1 MSANLRLWVFI
12 LVFAL
17 FVTQFGY
24 VHLSCPLIDSYECL
38 SSCLFER
45 LCFHLRI
52 CMWPAVLS
60 VFVCDLQF
68 SAFILSVNC
77 KFFVHLRLWSR
88 FSVLRLLVDLWLSL
102 LQGYFRERP
111 TVCAFSSVTVRFRFL
126 VYFCLWI
133 ESSAPIISVQDL
145 RFACSRASCGRDF
158 QFCKLIFISKLQI
171 FLFIFVSV
179 F

>member
-17 FVTQFGY
+17 FVTFGF
-24 VHLSCPLIDSYECL
+24 VHLSCPLVDSYECL

-77 KFFVHLRLWSR
+77 KCFVHLRLWSR
-88 FSVLRLLVDLWLSL
+88 FSVLRLPVDLWLSL
-102 LQGYFRERP
+102 LQGYFRERL
-111 TVCAFSSVTVRFRFL
+111 TVCAFSSVTVRFPCLFL
-126 VYFCLWI
+126 SVNW
-133 ESSAPIISVQDL
+133 IISVQDFS
-145 RFACSRASCGRDF
+145 FACSRASCGRDF
-158 QFCKLIFISKLQI
+158 QFCKLIFVGKLQL
-171 FLFIFVSV
+171 FLFIFVCV

>member
-77 KFFVHLRLWSR
+77 KCFVHLRLWSR
-88 FSVLRLLVDLWLSL
+88 FSVLRLPVDLWLSL
-102 LQGYFRERP
+102 LQGYFRERL
-111 TVCAFSSVTVRFRFL
+111 TVCAFSSVTVRFPCLFL
-126 VYFCLWI
+126 SVNWIFCVYH
-133 ESSAPIISVQDL
+133 Q
-145 RFACSRASCGRDF
+145 CSRL
-158 QFCKLIFISKLQI
+158 QFCVFPCIVWARL
-171 FLFIFVSV
+171 SV
-179 F
+179 L